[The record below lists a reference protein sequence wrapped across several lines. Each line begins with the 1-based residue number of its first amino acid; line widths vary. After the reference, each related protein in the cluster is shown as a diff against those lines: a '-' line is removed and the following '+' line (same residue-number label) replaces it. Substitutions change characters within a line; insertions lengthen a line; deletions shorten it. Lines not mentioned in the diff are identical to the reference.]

1 MSSPLRVSDWYG
13 LEKTDDKFSRVSAS
27 TRVSTLLQW
36 VILLGYRNRFVLMYL
51 GQGLHLYG
59 NISFLIALI
68 TKPFLVFNSLF
79 GQVEFGIYFRS
90 LVPGWWWLKEN
101 SITVLAVILYWM
113 EQGLEVG
120 EGLVRLSWDYMW
132 LRY

>member
-1 MSSPLRVSDWYG
+1 MPETKHYYYYLQDQLPKSDEFCFYEVSSPLRVSDWYG

-79 GQVEFGIYFRS
+79 GQVEFGIQT
-90 LVPGWWWLKEN
+90 LDPQCQVGGDLKK
-101 SITVLAVILYWM
+101 TVL
-113 EQGLEVG
+113 
-120 EGLVRLSWDYMW
+120 LSQQ
-132 LRY
+132 